1 MKLYI
6 IRHGETYWNIEGRMQ
21 GTKDSKLT
29 EQGKMEALN
38 LGESLKDTKIDYI
51 YSSPLERAYDTSV
64 LIRGERDIP
73 IEIKNNLIEMNFGKW
88 EGMLSDDV
96 EKEYK
101 EEHYTFWNEPHLY
114 TTLDGET
121 FEELIKRVKV
131 ALNEIVNKNKGENI
145 LLVTHAIVIKAIYAI
160 VKGYEI
166 EEFWNPPFI
175 KNTCVTIVEYNE
187 NNYNITLEAN
197 TSHVSS

>member
-29 EQGKMEALN
+29 EQGKKEALN
-38 LGESLKDTKIDYI
+38 LGENLKDTKIDCI

-64 LIRGERDIP
+64 LIRGEREIP
-73 IEIKNNLIEMNFGKW
+73 IEIKSNLIEMNFGKW

-96 EKEYK
+96 EKLYK
-101 EEHYTFWNEPHLY
+101 NEHYRFWNEPHLY

-121 FEELIKRVKV
+121 FEELIKRVKIT
-131 ALNEIVNKNKGENI
+131 LDEIVNQNKGEHV

-160 VKGYEI
+160 VKGYKV

-175 KNTCVTIVEYNE
+175 KNTCVTIIEHNK
-187 NNYNITLEAN
+187 NNYNITLEAS
-197 TSHVSS
+197 TSHVDS